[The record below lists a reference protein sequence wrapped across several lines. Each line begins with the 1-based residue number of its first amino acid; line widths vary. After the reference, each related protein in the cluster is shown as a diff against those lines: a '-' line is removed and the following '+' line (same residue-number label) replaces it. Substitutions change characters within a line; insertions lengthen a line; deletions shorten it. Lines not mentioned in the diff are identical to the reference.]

1 MNDSATQA
9 IIALFLTSLIV
20 RVLPVFLVHLF
31 RTPAKLTKPDT
42 PITTAQI
49 AARQNVIQ
57 QKLSGSLPLAGNRV
71 RNYLTEILPV
81 AVFINFSVYIAW
93 SEISKAPWPAVISL
107 TAIGLM
113 ALSER
118 LSLIPATLAGTGIY
132 FLLRNNPMLTG

>member
-20 RVLPVFLVHLF
+20 RILPVFLVHLF
-31 RTPAKLTKPDT
+31 RTPEKITKPDT
-42 PITTAQI
+42 PIATTQI
-49 AARQNVIQ
+49 ATRQNVIKR
-57 QKLSGSLPLAGNRV
+57 KLSGNLPVGNRI

-107 TAIGLM
+107 VVIGLM

-118 LSLIPATLAGTGIY
+118 LSLVPATLAGTGIY
-132 FLLRNNPMLTG
+132 FLLRNNPVLTG